1 MNFKRRDFIKSGLLG
16 GTGLFISSPL
26 SALPRFSLSE
36 QSSVMTVSFSG
47 TACTRD
53 EGEVSREGSDKD
65 IYLPSTGYIPVRI
78 MNELGGVGKTVRGAG
93 ENDWAHTRD
102 TSEPLLINGPL
113 KAPDDLLHDIRN
125 YISGNQYT
133 KYKESIVG
141 WTMPALALH
150 GANVAAAS
158 KAETFNFI
166 GHSRGACEC
175 IMAAWFLYAYGDE
188 KTRNTPVNIFAIDP
202 VPGPGTWWSILTQLP
217 PNVVNYVGIY
227 SWDQSYNLNVQ
238 DHAFQALVPRP
249 NGRMRGE
256 SNDIKIHDQSWWD
269 WITRYPAWGVMANE
283 VQQVDP
289 LLPDEN
295 RPQPKGYELYTC
307 RGRHSTIAGNTTA
320 DGNYDPIN
328 SSLTVA
334 PVPELIYK
342 IARGYLTKWG
352 SRFSTPCAVE
362 KGVLAL
368 RQEIHTF
375 HREFDVM
382 GGGATRN
389 STTLSGRPYVRR
401 VSSIW
406 GRNPNDTY
414 YMDDVVGDPPYKLS
428 YPVTTERK
436 NKGWVDWKFL

>member
-1 MNFKRRDFIKSGLLG
+1 MNFKRRDFIKTGLLG
-16 GTGLFISSPL
+16 GSGVFLSSPL
-26 SALPRFSLSE
+26 SALPQFSLSE
-36 QSSVMTVSFSG
+36 QTGVMTVSFSG

-78 MNELGGVGKTVRGAG
+78 INELGGVGKTVRGAG
-93 ENDWAHTRD
+93 ENDWAHTRN
-102 TSEPLLINGPL
+102 TSEPLLISGPL
-113 KAPDDLLHDIRN
+113 KAPDDLLDDIRG
-125 YISGNQYT
+125 YTSGDQRSS
-133 KYKESIVG
+133 YKESILG

-158 KAETFNFI
+158 KADTFNFI

-188 KTRNTPVNIFAIDP
+188 KTRNTPVNILAIDP

-249 NGRMRGE
+249 NGRMRDE
-256 SNDIKIHDQSWWD
+256 DNNITIHEQSWWD
-269 WITRYPAWGVMANE
+269 WIKRYPGWGVMANN
-283 VQQVDP
+283 VQQADP
-289 LLPDEN
+289 LLPDDK
-295 RPQPKGYELYTC
+295 RPQPKGYELYAC
-307 RGRHSTIAGNTTA
+307 RGRHGTIAGNTTA
-320 DGNYDPIN
+320 DGNYDPKN
-328 SSLTVA
+328 TSKNVA

-342 IARGYLTKWG
+342 IARGYLTEWG
-352 SRFSTPCAVE
+352 SKFSTPCAVA
-362 KGVLAL
+362 KSVLEL

-389 STTLSGRPYVRR
+389 SNSFSKRPYVRR
-401 VSSIW
+401 ISSLW

-414 YMDDVVGDPPYKLS
+414 YMEDVVGDPPYKLA
-428 YPVTTERK
+428 YPVTKERK
-436 NKGWVDWKFL
+436 GKGWVDWKFL